1 MAGLLRSNKIIIVMG
16 IFPSS
21 PRKTLKKK
29 MLFKT
34 QKANALGLL
43 AQVYNLTGL
52 TSLNSQTLKNTACAS
67 GFILERYL

>member
-1 MAGLLRSNKIIIVMG
+1 
-16 IFPSS
+16 
-21 PRKTLKKK
+21 
-29 MLFKT
+29 MLFKN